1 MALDD
6 ALGGFFNEPISG
18 SYSPQDCLFLL
29 KFIEPPDMP
38 VAEKERLIQTGQKH
52 YSEMLTHE
60 HPASAGYSQLFL
72 SLTERQKTRLAQD
85 ILNLANHIRLTRAE
99 SESITLVSLARAGTP
114 IGALLQRALTH
125 QLKVDSRHYSLSII
139 RDRGIDERAL
149 AYILRRERRPP
160 EGVVFI
166 DGWTAKGVIT
176 AQLKQ
181 SIGLWNRR
189 HPEQLS
195 STLYVVAD
203 LGGTAD
209 VTASHDDYVIP
220 SGILGA
226 TVSGLVSRSIL
237 NEQIGI
243 GDFHGCVLYEHL
255 RGVDHSTWFLDTV
268 SAEMAALSPR
278 TLPALSRSRRRA
290 ETRAY
295 LTHIQEIYGI
305 SNINYIKPGVLEATR
320 VMLRRSPGL
329 LLLRDMECPETAHL
343 CLLAEEKGVPI
354 KCDSHMPF
362 NATALIKD
370 LGAQLST

>member
-6 ALGGFFNEPISG
+6 ALGGPFNEPLSG

-29 KFIEPPDMP
+29 KSIAPPNMP

-60 HPASAGYSQLFL
+60 HPASATYSQLFL
-72 SLTERQKTRLAQD
+72 DLTERQKIRLAQD
-85 ILNLANHIRLTRAE
+85 ILNLADHIRLTRSAP
-99 SESITLVSLARAGTP
+99 ITLVSLARAGTP
-114 IGALLQRALTH
+114 IGALLQRALT
-125 QLKVDSRHYSLSII
+125 QRLKVDSRHYSLSII

-149 AYILRRERRPP
+149 AYILHRERRPP
-160 EGVVFI
+160 EGVVFV

-176 AQLKQ
+176 MQLKQ

-195 STLYVVAD
+195 SALYVVAD
-203 LGGTAD
+203 LGGTAA
-209 VTASHDDYVIP
+209 VAACHDDYVIP

-255 RGVDHSTWFLDTV
+255 RGVDHSTWFLDMV
-268 SAEMAALSPR
+268 NAAMVALSPQA
-278 TLPALSRSRRRA
+278 LPTLSRSRRRT

-295 LTHIQEIYGI
+295 LAHIQGIYGI
-305 SNINYIKPGVLEATR
+305 ANVNYIKPGVLEATR
-320 VMLRRSPGL
+320 VMLRRFPGL
-329 LLLRDMECPETAHL
+329 LLLRDLECPETVHL
-343 CLLAEEKGVPI
+343 RLLAEEKGVPVE
-354 KCDSHMPF
+354 CDPRMPF

-370 LGAQLST
+370 LGTQWGT